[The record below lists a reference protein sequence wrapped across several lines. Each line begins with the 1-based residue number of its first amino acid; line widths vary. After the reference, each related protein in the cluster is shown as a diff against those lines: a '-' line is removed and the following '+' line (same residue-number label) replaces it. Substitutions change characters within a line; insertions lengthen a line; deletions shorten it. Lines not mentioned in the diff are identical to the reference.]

1 MQEPSAFDVRKDA
14 THFFDFRS
22 CDESK
27 AEIESNPQAPAP
39 PTQPPTQ
46 SSPTLS
52 PTLSPTRSPTSSP
65 ISSSPTLSPTLS
77 PTDSPTRPVATRKG
91 YESDTGFCSEN
102 GLQFDGDDDYL
113 RISPNVQLGVTNTIS
128 MRVKYVQSLWCW
140 INVDGISVCICVT
153 LIF

>member
-77 PTDSPTRPVATRKG
+77 PTDSPTRPVATRNG
-91 YESDTGFCSEN
+91 YDNDNGFCSEN
-102 GLQFDGDDDYL
+102 GLTFDGEDDYL
-113 RISPNVQLGVTNTIS
+113 TISPHYNVESPHTFS
-128 MRVKYVQSLWCW
+128 MRVKYVLMLCC
-140 INVDGISVCICVT
+140 D
-153 LIF
+153 